1 MPAGCDLLAVGR
13 LLGVV
18 SCRDADDVEHV
29 RIVDMRVELTDASGD
44 RNGGAR

>member
-1 MPAGCDLLAVGR
+1 MPAGCDLLAVSR

-18 SCRDADDVEHV
+18 ACRDADDVEHV
-29 RIVDMRVELTDASGD
+29 RIVDTRVELSDASSD